1 MGKRPGTRNSG
12 LAWAVL
18 TATLIAVF
26 ALGQAAGGVTA
37 SAPLDPAAA
46 APPPPIVNYQGQIK
60 LDGKAF
66 DGTGYFKFAIVDSAT
81 GNGTQNL
88 WANDG
93 TAAGQPAVA
102 VPLVVNT
109 GLFEVALG
117 DTTVTG
123 ITVPLNEVPFAG
135 SATYLRV
142 WFSDSASGPF
152 QALEPNQRIMTTPYA
167 FRTAVGAAGPTGP
180 TGPTGLQGIQG
191 PTGSTGPS
199 GATGPTGPEGPTGA
213 TGPTG
218 PSGGPIGPTGPTGAT
233 GPTGPS
239 GGPIGPT
246 GPTGAEG
253 QIGPTGPTGLTGATG
268 ATGPSGATG
277 PTGPSGGPIGPTG
290 PTGAEGPTGP
300 IGPIGATGPAGP
312 TGPTGPAGANGATG
326 ATGPSGA
333 TGPTGPSGANGVNGA
348 TGPTGPTGPTGSTG
362 ESGTATI
369 TWAMNS
375 TTVNTA
381 SSATVSVSCST
392 LTHKATGG
400 GSWTSVTTN
409 YPRNT
414 VAQPA
419 RCSAANTCATLASG
433 QVANGWQAKAYN
445 SSNSTTFTLYVYV
458 LCVP

>member
-1 MGKRPGTRNSG
+1 MGKRPGTRTSG

-142 WFSDSASGPF
+142 WFSASAGGPF
-152 QALEPNQRIMTTPYA
+152 QALEPNQRIVTTPYA

-180 TGPTGLQGIQG
+180 TGPQGLQGIQG
-191 PTGSTGPS
+191 PTG
-199 GATGPTGPEGPTGA
+199 
-213 TGPTG
+213 PTG
-218 PSGGPIGPTGPTGAT
+218 PSGPSGPTGN
-233 GPTGPS
+233 
-239 GGPIGPT
+239 
-246 GPTGAEG
+246 
-253 QIGPTGPTGLTGATG
+253 
-268 ATGPSGATG
+268 TGPSGATG

-290 PTGAEGPTGP
+290 PTGV
-300 IGPIGATGPAGP
+300 
-312 TGPTGPAGANGATG
+312 
-326 ATGPSGA
+326 
-333 TGPTGPSGANGVNGA
+333 TGPTGPSV
-348 TGPTGPTGPTGSTG
+348 GP
-362 ESGTATI
+362 
-369 TWAMNS
+369 
-375 TTVNTA
+375 V
-381 SSATVSVSCST
+381 
-392 LTHKATGG
+392 
-400 GSWTSVTTN
+400 
-409 YPRNT
+409 
-414 VAQPA
+414 
-419 RCSAANTCATLASG
+419 
-433 QVANGWQAKAYN
+433 
-445 SSNSTTFTLYVYV
+445 
-458 LCVP
+458 